1 MNAAIVLKNKRNSR
15 FGPALEWAFS
25 KEMDDPK
32 VAQILYFASRRGNNF
47 SVLDLNDILIQ
58 YKRYLKIRYG
68 KWRAVV
74 DRLPVVSVKPSEF
87 KNSGVKQLVPASYY
101 KKRIKHSKYGFYD
114 NDREYV
120 PRKNAPPAGHADSYR
135 VSAQE
140 MQVQLSNHLSNKR
153 KREELDD
160 VGPEDNDDD
169 I

>member
-1 MNAAIVLKNKRNSR
+1 MAPAIFLTSGPFIIMVYLPLINMNAAIVLKNKRNSR

-74 DRLPVVSVKPSEF
+74 CIF
-87 KNSGVKQLVPASYY
+87 
-101 KKRIKHSKYGFYD
+101 
-114 NDREYV
+114 
-120 PRKNAPPAGHADSYR
+120 
-135 VSAQE
+135 
-140 MQVQLSNHLSNKR
+140 
-153 KREELDD
+153 
-160 VGPEDNDDD
+160 
-169 I
+169 